1 MRVLSPPLLLL
12 GMSLAT
18 TACIPDIYLIDRQ
31 TVLELEASGQWPE
44 LDQKYKDAAL
54 KPGPSALEKTRAT
67 IESRQIFSMTHDDKV
82 KK

>member
-1 MRVLSPPLLLL
+1 MRFLSLLALTSTLLL
-12 GMSLAT
+12 
-18 TACIPDIYLIDRQ
+18 TACVPDIYLIDRQ

-44 LDQKYKDAAL
+44 LDQKYKEAAL
-54 KPGPSALEKTRAT
+54 KPGPAALEKTRDS

>member
-1 MRVLSPPLLLL
+1 MRFLSLLAFASTL
-12 GMSLAT
+12 MVS
-18 TACIPDIYLIDRQ
+18 ACVPDIYLIDRQ

-54 KPGPSALEKTRAT
+54 KPGPSALEKTRDSV
-67 IESRQIFSMTHDDKV
+67 ESRQIFSMTHDDKV

>member
-1 MRVLSPPLLLL
+1 MMKILSLALLASTLLL
-12 GMSLAT
+12 
-18 TACIPDIYLIDRQ
+18 TACVPDIYLIDRQ
-31 TVLELEASGQWPE
+31 TVLELEASGTWPE

-54 KPGPSALEKTRAT
+54 KPGPVALEKTRDT

>member
-1 MRVLSPPLLLL
+1 MRFLSLLAL
-12 GMSLAT
+12 GSTLFL
-18 TACIPDIYLIDRQ
+18 TACVPDIYLIDRQ

-54 KPGPSALEKTRAT
+54 KPGPSALENTRDG
-67 IESRQIFSMTHDDKV
+67 IESRQIFSMTHDDKA

>member
-1 MRVLSPPLLLL
+1 MRFLSLFVL
-12 GMSLAT
+12 T
-18 TACIPDIYLIDRQ
+18 TTLFCSACVPDIYLIDRQ

-54 KPGPSALEKTRAT
+54 KPGPMALEKTRDS